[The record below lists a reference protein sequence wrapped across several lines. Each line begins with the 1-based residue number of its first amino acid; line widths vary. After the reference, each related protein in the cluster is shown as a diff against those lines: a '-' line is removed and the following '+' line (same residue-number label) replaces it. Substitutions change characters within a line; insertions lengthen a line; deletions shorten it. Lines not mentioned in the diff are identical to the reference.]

1 MVDLFDVNR
10 NGIDSKL
17 HSKFNIINSLPQHKN
32 VIQDWSEGFEDR
44 DNKIIKE
51 FQTTFHS
58 SFWEIYLYAVFKKLD
73 YFIDMSV
80 SRPDLFYIKTTK
92 RYSLKLQQLI
102 SKKMGRK
109 KIQEIYEII
118 LICFLRP
125 MNRKILTM
133 N

>member
-80 SRPDLFYIKTTK
+80 SRPDFILYKNNQKVLIEATTANIKKKWGGRKYK
-92 RYSLKLQQLI
+92 RYTKL
-102 SKKMGRK
+102 S
-109 KIQEIYEII
+109 
-118 LICFLRP
+118 
-125 MNRKILTM
+125 
-133 N
+133 